1 MLKPVSQAFSALTE
15 PGPQTPISIDFL
27 PAGYST
33 VALWLDSGT
42 IAAVVEVTL
51 DDVNDAAVTP
61 RWFPLDGAPTIASGY
76 TTFYEPWRWIRL
88 NITSIT
94 GNVEFKVAQSV
105 TSDRSQ

>member
-1 MLKPVSQAFSALTE
+1 MLKPVSQKFSAATL
-15 PGPQTPISIDFL
+15 PGPQAPLSLDFI

-33 VALWLDSGT
+33 VALWLGSGT

-51 DDVNDAAVTP
+51 DDMNDVAVTP
-61 RWFPLDGAPTIASGY
+61 RWFPLDGAPTAASGY

-94 GNVEFKVAQSV
+94 GNAEFKVAQSV